1 MQGVSFKHHSEGKGR
16 LKRDPKKRVRFHQHH
31 SSLPLCFSL
40 VLWGWWIFDT
50 AQLWNL
56 KTSQEFQDLP
66 PCFIFCCEKPIQVT
80 ANTSNL
86 YWTVTH
92 FVHTL
97 HRRHFSPKMLRLTQ
111 NSFAVYQKATVTLA
125 GWRHARAFTAIL
137 WHSHS
142 IPIKYLSTYL
152 FPLFGK
158 YFYVEQSW
166 SFKHPINV

>member
-16 LKRDPKKRVRFHQHH
+16 LKRDPKKGSGFISTTLLFLCALRSFVGMMNLWYCTTLKPEDFTRISRLTTLFHFLLRETNP
-31 SSLPLCFSL
+31 SNCKYFNP
-40 VLWGWWIFDT
+40 VLNSYT
-50 AQLWNL
+50 
-56 KTSQEFQDLP
+56 
-66 PCFIFCCEKPIQVT
+66 C
-80 ANTSNL
+80 
-86 YWTVTH
+86 
-92 FVHTL
+92 L

-125 GWRHARAFTAIL
+125 GWRHACAFTAML

-158 YFYVEQSW
+158 HFYVEQSW